1 MLSDWPADPPPVAH
15 LLSDKQA
22 KYLILF
28 LLWMGQ
34 ACTNPLEY
42 LITEY
47 GADVTQFI
55 VIEKTTE
62 LIDEKFPAVKEELQT
77 KTGEFSKEIMAN
89 VDTEAANGKTTIT
102 SEVDS
107 LKDRQ
112 KDKISAFEKISGT
125 SVDDMI
131 GINKVD

>member
-1 MLSDWPADPPPVAH
+1 
-15 LLSDKQA
+15 
-22 KYLILF
+22 
-28 LLWMGQ
+28 MGQ